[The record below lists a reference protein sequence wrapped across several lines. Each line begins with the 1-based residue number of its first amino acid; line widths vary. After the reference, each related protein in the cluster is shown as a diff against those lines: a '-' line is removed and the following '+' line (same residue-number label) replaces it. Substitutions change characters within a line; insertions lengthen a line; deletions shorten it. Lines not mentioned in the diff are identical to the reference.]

1 MIELTDQQR
10 QELGGPG
17 PVQARDPVTNEMYVL
32 VRMQT
37 YTRLK
42 TILGEDD
49 GWAEA
54 TYPAAMEAFARDG
67 WDDPRMD
74 VYDPFDPRKPS

>member
-1 MIELTDQQR
+1 MIELTNEQR
-10 QELGGPG
+10 QELDNAGPA
-17 PVQARDPVTNEMYVL
+17 QARDPVTNERYVL

-37 YTRLK
+37 YARLK

-49 GWAEA
+49 SWVESA
-54 TYPAAMEAFARDG
+54 YPAAMEAFARDG

-74 VYDPFDPRKPS
+74 VYDQLDPRNG